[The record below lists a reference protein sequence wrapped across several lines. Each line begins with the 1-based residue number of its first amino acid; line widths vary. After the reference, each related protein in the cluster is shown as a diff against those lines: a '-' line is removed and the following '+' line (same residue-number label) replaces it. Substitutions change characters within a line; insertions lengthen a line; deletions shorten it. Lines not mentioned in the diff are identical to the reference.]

1 MSDDRLRQVGG
12 TYITIDTLQD
22 MVRFSVRVCSTFNTM
37 SPLLK
42 GSAAGAGSSPK
53 N

>member
-22 MVRFSVRVCSTFNTM
+22 MVFSESVFDI
-37 SPLLK
+37 
-42 GSAAGAGSSPK
+42 
-53 N
+53 